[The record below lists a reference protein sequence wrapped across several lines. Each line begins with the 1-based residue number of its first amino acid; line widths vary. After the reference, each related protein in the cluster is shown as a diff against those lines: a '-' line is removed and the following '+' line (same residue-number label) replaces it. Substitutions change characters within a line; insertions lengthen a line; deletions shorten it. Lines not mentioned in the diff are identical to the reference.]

1 MKRLLTTLLAAILV
15 FTLVACGNNKK
26 TNDDKANTKSETT
39 LESKGEQKDNKK
51 KDETKQE
58 KKDDKSTTGELDYM
72 SIAITSN
79 LVVANQGDKQNLY
92 ALKAKNELSLSEGFK
107 YEFKF
112 NPTNLKYADPN
123 EKDPDDL
130 RLIEV
135 EKVEILGKK
144 IGYPITGEV
153 AKKIVDKLDD
163 NNKAIVLDTRSK
175 EEFAKGH
182 IDDAINVPENVI
194 KEITKDSN
202 RASLGLEKVNRN
214 SVVIVIGDQAKNKEL
229 AKKLYDLFGVNV
241 ILDAGSMKDYKGELE
256 RN

>member
-1 MKRLLTTLLAAILV
+1 MKKILSTLLAVILI
-15 FTLVACGNNKK
+15 FTLVACGDNKK
-26 TNDDKANTKSETT
+26 TNKDKGNTKSETI

-79 LVVANQGDKQNLY
+79 LVVANQGDKQDLY
-92 ALKAKNELSLSEGFK
+92 ALKAKNEPTLSEGFK

-112 NPTNLKYADPN
+112 NPTNLKYADPS

-130 RLIEV
+130 KLIEV
-135 EKVEILGKK
+135 EKAEILGKE
-144 IGYPITGEV
+144 IGYTITGEV
-153 AKKIVDKLDD
+153 AKKVIDKLDS

-175 EEFAKGH
+175 EEYAKGH
-182 IDDAINVPENVI
+182 IDDAINVPEDII
-194 KEITKDSN
+194 KKISKDAN
-202 RASLGLEKVNRN
+202 LESLGLGKVNRK
-214 SVVIVIGDQAKNKEL
+214 SIVIVIGDQAKNKEL
-229 AKKLYDLFGVNV
+229 AKKLYDLLGVNV